1 MDKHLIVVLFH
12 LFFVSALFLWVGF
25 NRAATPDW
33 LYNVLFAM
41 GIVVLFYHG
50 FKAISRIGAKSPYL
64 WINLM
69 HVFLIA
75 PLLIWI
81 GFQGKKTDR
90 SFYDM
95 LLLAGFAVFGF
106 HIYHAIMLAQTFVKP
121 TEM

>member
-1 MDKHLIVVLFH
+1 MLIVLFH
-12 LFFVSALFLWVGF
+12 LFLVSALFLYVGF

-33 LYNVLFAM
+33 LYNVMFAL
-41 GIVVLFYHG
+41 GLLVLFYHG

-106 HIYHAIMLAQTFVKP
+106 HIYHSIMLAQTFVKP